1 MSIPQSDGE
10 CPGWLQSGRGLTTRI
25 FPLIG
30 RLACRFAIPN
40 WGGSLSGGKHRNNL
54 LSDLFFFVSGNYIY
68 LEWPLE

>member
-1 MSIPQSDGE
+1 MQVCNPQ
-10 CPGWLQSGRGLTTRI
+10 
-25 FPLIG
+25 
-30 RLACRFAIPN
+30 

>member
-1 MSIPQSDGE
+1 VSGLAAIGTGAYHSHFSLDRQAGVQVCNPQ
-10 CPGWLQSGRGLTTRI
+10 
-25 FPLIG
+25 
-30 RLACRFAIPN
+30 